1 MIIDTTSISFV
12 PLFVSS
18 SPLIKT
24 CQDLKSFVIPC
35 SDIFLN
41 SFTCSS
47 KRLLLTTNLH
57 ASLQI
62 IIKLLSI
69 SAGSVDPELIDNNSL
84 KLLMLRNL
92 SRIYKV

>member
-1 MIIDTTSISFV
+1 MIIDTISIWFV

-41 SFTCSS
+41 SSTYSS
-47 KRLLLTTNLH
+47 RRLLLTTNLH
-57 ASLQI
+57 ASLHML
-62 IIKLLSI
+62 IKLLSI
-69 SAGSVDPELIDNNSL
+69 SDGSVES
-84 KLLMLRNL
+84 
-92 SRIYKV
+92 